1 MKTIVFDARFYGTQ
15 VKGLGR
21 YTQELLRHLAQLDH
35 DFRFRVLLNTQG
47 REEFDVKDNRFT
59 PVAFDVPWYGLTEQW
74 ALLKV
79 LKAEKADLAHFPHFN
94 APYFCKTPYVVTIHD
109 TILFDHPSRRASTLS
124 WPLYQ
129 AKYWAFKHHFSRV
142 ARKASGIL
150 TVSDYSRSRISR
162 YVPEAKEKI
171 IVTRIAP
178 SSQLS
183 IPAATTKAQSTQSP
197 YLLYVG
203 NAYPHKNLE
212 FLIRG
217 FHKLWLQR
225 NDLSLVLVG
234 KLDYFYERLKELS
247 HQLDWKG
254 KSCPVRFFGYATEK
268 QLSDL
273 YTNSTLYVFPSLDEG
288 FGIPPLEAMQ
298 MGVPVLSS
306 FAASMPEV
314 LGDAAMYFDP
324 TNESDFCTKVADLLQ
339 NEAKRAE
346 LVQKGRAQVGMYSW
360 SLCAQQTTAVYQRIL
375 RKPL

>member
-1 MKTIVFDARFYGTQ
+1 LPKI
-15 VKGLGR
+15 
-21 YTQELLRHLAQLDH
+21 
-35 DFRFRVLLNTQG
+35 
-47 REEFDVKDNRFT
+47 
-59 PVAFDVPWYGLTEQW
+59 
-74 ALLKV
+74 LKV
-79 LKAEKADLAHFPHFN
+79 EKADLAHFPHFN

-129 AKYWAFKHHFSRV
+129 AKYWTFKHHFSRV
-142 ARKASGIL
+142 ARKASAIL
-150 TVSDYSRSRISR
+150 TVSDYSRSRISH
-162 YVPEAKEKI
+162 YVPEAKGKI
-171 IVTRIAP
+171 TVTRIAP

-183 IPAATTKAQSTQSP
+183 IPAVTTKPGSTQSP

-212 FLIRG
+212 FLIHG
-217 FHKLWLQR
+217 FYKIWLQR

-234 KLDYFYERLKELS
+234 KLDYFYERLKERS

-254 KSCPVRFFGYATEK
+254 KACPVRFFGYATEK

-273 YTNSTLYVFPSLDEG
+273 YANATLYVFPSLDEG

-298 MGVPVLSS
+298 LGVPVLSS
-306 FAASMPEV
+306 SAASMPEV

-324 TNESDFCTKVADLLQ
+324 TNENEFCAKITDLLQ
-339 NEAKRAE
+339 DEVKRAE
-346 LVQKGRAQVGMYSW
+346 LVQKGREQAAKYSW
-360 SLCAQQTTAVYQRIL
+360 SLCAQQTAAVYQRIL